1 MIGTERLILRRP
13 DAGDWP
19 AYAAFMESPA
29 AAFFAARGSRAK
41 AWKSYG
47 LVIWHWVHL
56 GFGPFAVT
64 LRGAARAVALVGPKR
79 PEGWPEGE
87 ITWIAFPGAEGRGI
101 AQEAARA
108 ALVHARDA
116 LGWRTAVSYIEPANA
131 RSVAL
136 AERLGA
142 RRDDGAATPDPSVAA
157 WRHDLGAA

>member
-1 MIGTERLILRRP
+1 MIETERLALRRP
-13 DAGDWP
+13 TAGDWP

-29 AAFFAARGSRAK
+29 AEFFAARGSRAK

-47 LVIWHWVHL
+47 TVIWHWEHL

-64 LRGAARAVALVGPKR
+64 ERGGDEAVALVGPKR

-87 ITWIAFPGAEGRGI
+87 IAWIAFPGAEGRGI
-101 AQEAARA
+101 AAEAARA
-108 ALVHARDA
+108 SLAHARRA

-142 RRDDGAATPDPSVAA
+142 RRDEAAVTPDPSVAA
-157 WRHDLGAA
+157 WRHDLEAA